1 MRMVTFFNTIEDKLV
16 ETSGPEKGC
25 WILMVHPDE
34 QELRATA
41 RQTGADPDML
51 RAALDPEERARIETE
66 EGSNLILVDIP
77 TIEMEGKDFVYS
89 TIPLGIVTTG
99 DHLITVCLKDSHIM
113 RDFAQNRVKG
123 FFTYKRTRFI
133 LQILYRNA
141 SRYLQYLRQID
152 KKTDAIENQLQKT
165 LRNQELMQ
173 LMRLEKSLVF
183 FATSLK
189 SNEIVLEKLLRSDL
203 IRRFP
208 DDEDLLEDV
217 IIENKQAIE
226 MCAIY
231 RDILSSTMDAFSSV
245 INNNVNDIMKVLTS
259 LTLVLSIPTLIA
271 SIWGMNV
278 AVPFQNDPIG
288 FWVLIGVSALAS
300 LVSII
305 IRSRRKML

>member
-1 MRMVTFFNTIEDKLV
+1 MVTFFNTIDDKLV
-16 ETSGPEKGC
+16 EIDSPEKGC
-25 WILMVHPDE
+25 SISMVHPDE
-34 QELRATA
+34 EEVQRIAQ
-41 RQTGADPDML
+41 QTGADFDML
-51 RAALDPEERARIETE
+51 KAPLDPEERARIDAEDNT
-66 EGSNLILVDIP
+66 SLILVDIP

-89 TIPLGIVTTG
+89 NIPLGILTTEN
-99 DHLITVCLKDSHIM
+99 HLITVCLKDSHIM
-113 RDFAQNRVKG
+113 RDFAQNHVKG
-123 FFTYKRTRFI
+123 FFTYKKTRFI

-152 KKTDAIENQLQKT
+152 KKTNAIESELQRT

-245 INNNVNDIMKVLTS
+245 ISNNVNDIMKVLTS

-278 AVPFQNDPIG
+278 KVPFEGDSVG
-288 FWVLIGVSALAS
+288 FWILLGASLLAS
-300 LVSII
+300 IISIVI
-305 IRSRRKML
+305 LSKRRML

>member
-1 MRMVTFFNTIEDKLV
+1 MVKFYNTIDDKLV
-16 ETSGPEKGC
+16 EIGKPEKGC
-25 WILMVHPDE
+25 WVWMVHPDE
-34 QELRATA
+34 DEVQDIARRTGVETDFLRA
-41 RQTGADPDML
+41 P
-51 RAALDPEERARIETE
+51 LDPEERARIESE
-66 EGSNLILVDIP
+66 DGVSLILVDIP

-89 TIPLGIVTTG
+89 TIPLGIVKTSEY
-99 DHLITVCLKDSHIM
+99 LITVCLKDSHIM
-113 RDFAQNRVKG
+113 RDFSLGRVKG
-123 FFTYKRTRFI
+123 FFTNKRTRFI

-152 KKTDAIENQLQKT
+152 KKTNAIENELQKT
-165 LRNQELMQ
+165 LRNNELMQ

-217 IIENKQAIE
+217 IVENKQAIE

-259 LTLVLSIPTLIA
+259 LTLVMSIPTLIA

-278 AVPFQNDPIG
+278 AVPFEGSSVG
-288 FWVLIGVSALAS
+288 FWVLMGVSVLAS
-300 LVSII
+300 VVSII
-305 IRSRRKML
+305 ILSRRKML

>member
-1 MRMVTFFNTIEDKLV
+1 MVTFFNTIDDKLV
-16 ETSGPEKGC
+16 EIDSPEKGC
-25 WILMVHPDE
+25 WISMVHPDE
-34 QELRATA
+34 EEVQRIAQ
-41 RQTGADPDML
+41 QTGADFDML
-51 RAALDPEERARIETE
+51 KAPLDPEERARIDAEDNT
-66 EGSNLILVDIP
+66 SLILVDIP

-89 TIPLGIVTTG
+89 TIPLGILTTEN
-99 DHLITVCLKDSHIM
+99 HLITVCLKDSHIM
-113 RDFAQNRVKG
+113 RDFAQNHVKG
-123 FFTYKRTRFI
+123 FFTYKKTRFI

-152 KKTDAIENQLQKT
+152 KKTNAIETELQRT

-226 MCAIY
+226 MGTIY
-231 RDILSSTMDAFSSV
+231 RD
-245 INNNVNDIMKVLTS
+245 K
-259 LTLVLSIPTLIA
+259 
-271 SIWGMNV
+271 
-278 AVPFQNDPIG
+278 IG
-288 FWVLIGVSALAS
+288 RAHV
-300 LVSII
+300 
-305 IRSRRKML
+305 

>member
-1 MRMVTFFNTIEDKLV
+1 MVTFYTTIDDKLV
-16 ETSGPEKGC
+16 EISGPEKGC
-25 WILMVHPDE
+25 WVWMVHPDDAE
-34 QELRATA
+34 VQRIAEL
-41 RQTGADPDML
+41 TGAEPEML
-51 RAALDPEERARIETE
+51 RAPLDPEERARIESE
-66 EGSNLILVDIP
+66 DGVSLILVDIP

-89 TIPLGIVTTG
+89 TIPLGIVKTAE
-99 DHLITVCLKDSHIM
+99 HLITVCLKDSHIM
-113 RDFAQNRVKG
+113 RDFALGRVKG
-123 FFTYKRTRFI
+123 FFTNKRTRFI

-152 KKTDAIENQLQKT
+152 KKTNAIENELQKT
-165 LRNQELMQ
+165 LRNSELMQ

-278 AVPFQNDPIG
+278 AVPFEGSSVG
-288 FWVLIGVSALAS
+288 FWVLLGVSLLAS
-300 LVSII
+300 VVSII
-305 IRSRRKML
+305 ILSRRKML

>member
-1 MRMVTFFNTIEDKLV
+1 MMKIYRTQDKQLTRVDDMSEGTWICLNSPTDDEVRRVAATLDIEPADIV
-16 ETSGPEKGC
+16 A
-25 WILMVHPDE
+25 
-34 QELRATA
+34 AT
-41 RQTGADPDML
+41 
-51 RAALDPEERARIETE
+51 DPEESARISLEDGYTV
-66 EGSNLILVDIP
+66 IIVDIP
-77 TIEMEGKDFVYS
+77 IKVEGAGEGVYS
-89 TIPLGIVTTG
+89 TIPLGIVKTAE
-99 DHLITVCLKDSHIM
+99 HLITVCLKDSHIM
-113 RDFAQNRVKG
+113 RDFALGRVKG
-123 FFTYKRTRFI
+123 FFTNKRTRFI

-152 KKTDAIENQLQKT
+152 KKTNAIENELQKT
-165 LRNQELMQ
+165 LRNSELMQ

-278 AVPFQNDPIG
+278 AVPFEGSSVG
-288 FWVLIGVSALAS
+288 FWVLLGVSLLAS
-300 LVSII
+300 VVSII
-305 IRSRRKML
+305 ILSRRKML